1 MEPGIEGKD
10 DAHHGP
16 AVLMLARNTQ
26 ATITNCSFTCSNAR
40 SVACRV
46 PRSAAFSLAS
56 AALCRVTRA
65 GIPAQKINSLGQ
77 SLLQSIS
84 LSCTATHPSTS
95 LLPVADSSRSR
106 LPAAILHPP
115 HHLSSLFAHLVRAT
129 RQVHPSPTRRSHL
142 PGLSQSHTQSPTW
155 LKKQPRHHPQ

>member
-56 AALCRVTRA
+56 AALRRVTRA

-77 SLLQSIS
+77 SLLQSS
-84 LSCTATHPSTS
+84 LS
-95 LLPVADSSRSR
+95 
-106 LPAAILHPP
+106 PAQQHIHQPLYY
-115 HHLSSLFAHLVRAT
+115 
-129 RQVHPSPTRRSHL
+129 PSPTHRAVASPL
-142 PGLSQSHTQSPTW
+142 LSFIPLITSALYLHIW
-155 LKKQPRHHPQ
+155 